1 MSKQYVTLAKD
12 IVRLVGG
19 KENVTNAFHC
29 QTRVRFSLADEGKA
43 DQAAIEKLDGV
54 ISVLRSGGQFQ
65 VVIGPQVADVYEEI
79 EPLLDLKAS
88 DADAAPTEKKGV
100 FEVIVDFISGTF
112 QPIIPALSGAGMVKA
127 VMALLVVFNLIDKT
141 SQTYY
146 MLNLF
151 SDGVFYFLPI
161 LLAF

>member
-29 QTRVRFSLADEGKA
+29 QTRVRFSLTDEAKA

-88 DADAAPTEKKGV
+88 DADAAPAEKKGV

-151 SDGVFYFLPI
+151 SDGVFC
-161 LLAF
+161 